1 MAKRNIPK
9 TDPQNT
15 STSDTKRRAAT
26 RNQGAADQP
35 TRGGPRARR
44 KSDAAQGT
52 AAEAASP
59 VTSAA
64 ASAAV
69 SGPRSAVRVVEV
81 TPPAGTVPHE
91 HIAVRAY
98 HIYLERGGR
107 SGDEFEDWIT
117 AERQLRELTSGNR
130 SR

>member
-9 TDPQNT
+9 TDPTNN
-15 STSDTKRRAAT
+15 SASDTRRRTATNGQGVAEPTRRA
-26 RNQGAADQP
+26 
-35 TRGGPRARR
+35 PRARR
-44 KSDAAQGT
+44 KSDAVQGA

-59 VTSAA
+59 VTNAA
-64 ASAAV
+64 ASAAPEP
-69 SGPRSAVRVVEV
+69 SSAVRVVEV
-81 TPPAGTVPHE
+81 TPPATTVPHE

-117 AERQLRELTSGNR
+117 AERQLREVTSGKR